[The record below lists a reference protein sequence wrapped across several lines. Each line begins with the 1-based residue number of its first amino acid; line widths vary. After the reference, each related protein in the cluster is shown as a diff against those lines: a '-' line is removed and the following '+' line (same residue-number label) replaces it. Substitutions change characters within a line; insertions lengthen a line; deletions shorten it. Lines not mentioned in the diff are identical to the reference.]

1 MIHYSTKKGAEHGVD
16 ALALQ
21 AYTAKH
27 APPSNEIEFRELDSH
42 HMFALEFDINML
54 TADEQER
61 AKNHKVKN
69 ATDNK
74 EQSVLSSLKERGDKV
89 LIVTTKALLENA
101 SANFKAWGNALVLG
115 GDGIWGISKD
125 KQTCIVPLGV
135 FSNYMEEGNSKHT
148 FQPWGL
154 VWSSSE
160 NSTMVCALYAALRA
174 YMPKFGLNV
183 PAEVSMW
190 NSDMHLSYSCLR
202 EIFFPEA
209 LHLPC
214 AVHTQRELNGLKAS
228 FGETHLKDAREH
240 LEVLKHSQNDNV
252 FCHVLQDIVT
262 YCEGNKSAVCKWFTQ
277 LGQRPHFSMGQGRF
291 PGFAPNN

>member
-125 KQTCIVPLGV
+125 KQTCLVPIGV
-135 FSNYMEEGNSKHT
+135 FSNYLISEHGGSEHRHT
-148 FQPWGL
+148 FQVWGL
-154 VWSSSE
+154 VWSFSE
-160 NSTMVCALYAALRA
+160 NATMVCALYAALRA

-240 LEVLKHSQNDNV
+240 LGVLKNAQNDTV
-252 FCHVLQDIVT
+252 FNHALKKIVKHW
-262 YCEGNKSAVCKWFTQ
+262 EGVKSVVGK
-277 LGQRPHFSMGQGRF
+277 
-291 PGFAPNN
+291 